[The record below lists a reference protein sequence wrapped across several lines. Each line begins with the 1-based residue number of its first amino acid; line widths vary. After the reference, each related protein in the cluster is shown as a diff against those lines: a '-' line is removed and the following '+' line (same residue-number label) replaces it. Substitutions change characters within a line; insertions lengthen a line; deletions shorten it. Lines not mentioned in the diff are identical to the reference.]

1 MIPAFDESGL
11 LPPGIHWASID
22 EVRNRYGLNIHR
34 RRLMSG
40 FERALAVLRVAE
52 CQTVYLDGS
61 FVTAK
66 EFPADYDAC
75 WDAAGVRIDDLDP
88 VLLDF
93 SSRRRAQKAKYH
105 GELFPAQSQA
115 ETASP
120 YRTFLDFFQHDKDS
134 GNKKGIIG
142 IKIATVL

>member
-1 MIPAFDESGL
+1 
-11 LPPGIHWASID
+11 LPED
-22 EVRNRYGLNIHR
+22 
-34 RRLMSG
+34 
-40 FERALAVLRVAE
+40 F
-52 CQTVYLDGS
+52 LDGS

-75 WDAAGVRIDDLDP
+75 WDAIGVRIEDLDP

-93 SSRRRAQKAKYH
+93 SRRRSAQKAKFF

-115 ETASP
+115 EATSP
-120 YRTFLDFFQHDKDS
+120 YQAFLDFFQHDKDS

-142 IKIATVL
+142 INIATIV